1 MTLKNHFLVVLFFLC
16 QCLCAQN
23 DSIIQLDNVIISDTQ
38 LLKFSN
44 SQSVSTLNDSII
56 RKNKTSL
63 TSLLNY
69 NSLIYFK
76 ENGLGMVSSPSFRG
90 TTAQQTAVI
99 WNGININSQ
108 FNGQTDFNT
117 ISTKDFNS
125 ISVRAGGG
133 SALYGSS
140 AIGGS
145 IHINNYLHFENKFE
159 NELQLGFGSFNTLN
173 ANYKTQFST
182 ETFST
187 QISISRNS
195 SDNDYPYIG
204 TNKKNENGQFYNTSL
219 NINAGYKL
227 NEHNTITVY
236 SYLFEGER
244 HFSGTLAA
252 PSKSKYDDL
261 NSRNLIEWKAKY
273 HQTTS
278 TVKAAFFTE
287 KFKYY
292 ENAATTVFSTAEA
305 KTWLAKYDF
314 EYKPSATL
322 VLNTI
327 VDFTQTKGIG
337 DDIGRN
343 TRQIGSG
350 VLVLKHQL
358 FDKFLY
364 EISARKELT
373 NNYKSPFLYSIGTT
387 FAAYDF
393 YTLKINGSK
402 NFRIPTFN
410 DLFWQGSGNT
420 NLKPESSYQI
430 EIGNAF
436 KFKHFDFSITGY
448 YIKIKDLLRW
458 SPGSNGMW
466 TPSNIAD
473 VATYGAEFLVHSSK
487 NFGKHQLDFNATY
500 AYTVSKDQQKNKQLM
515 YVPYHKFTASI
526 AYSAERFSAHYQY
539 LYNGKVFTSTD
550 NFYELK
556 DYLVSN
562 LGVAYDFDK
571 KKKFQLAFD
580 AYNIFNEKYQS
591 VSTRPMPGINYT
603 ITLNFK
609 F

>member
-1 MTLKNHFLVVLFFLC
+1 MNFNKSFLLSILFVC
-16 QCLCAQN
+16 QCICAQSN
-23 DSIIQLDNVIISDTQ
+23 AIIQLDTVVISDTQ
-38 LLKFSN
+38 LAKFSN
-44 SQSVSTLNDSII
+44 SQSVLVLNDSII
-56 RKNKTSL
+56 NKNNASL

-69 NSLIYFK
+69 NSVIYFK

-117 ISTKDFNS
+117 LSTRDFNS

-145 IHINNYLHFENKFE
+145 IHLNNYLSFKNKFE
-159 NELQLGFGSFNTLN
+159 NELQLTYGSFNTLN
-173 ANYKTQFST
+173 ANYKTIISSRK
-182 ETFST
+182 FST

-195 SDNDYPYIG
+195 SSNDYPYLD

-219 NINAGYKL
+219 SLSSGYKV
-227 NEHNTITVY
+227 NEHHTVTVY
-236 SYLFEGER
+236 SYLFESER

-261 NSRNLIEWKAKY
+261 NTRNLIEWKASYNKV
-273 HQTTS
+273 TGTA
-278 TVKAAFFTE
+278 KAAFFTE

-292 ENAATTVFSTAEA
+292 ENAATTIFSSAQA
-305 KTWLAKYDF
+305 KTGLVKYDF
-314 EYKPSATL
+314 EYKPSSKV

-327 VDFTQTKGIG
+327 VDFTQTKGDG
-337 DDIGRN
+337 DDIGSN
-343 TRQIGSG
+343 TRQIASG
-350 VLVLKHQL
+350 VVVVKQQL

-364 EISARKELT
+364 EISARKEIT

-387 FAAYDF
+387 FMASNF

-420 NLKPESSYQI
+420 NLKPESSLQI
-430 EIGNAF
+430 EMGNAF

-458 SPGSNGMW
+458 SPGANGLW
-466 TPSNIAD
+466 TPNNVAD
-473 VATYGAEFLVHSSK
+473 VATYGAEFIGHAAK
-487 NFGKHQLDFNATY
+487 NFGKHQLDFSATY
-500 AYTVSKDQQKNKQLM
+500 AYTVSKDEQKNKQLM
-515 YVPYHKFTASI
+515 YVPYHKLTASL
-526 AYSAERFSAHYQY
+526 AYSMDRFSAHYHY

-562 LGVAYDFDK
+562 VGVAYNFGK
-571 KKKFQLAFD
+571 KKTFQLAAD
-580 AYNIFNEKYQS
+580 AFNIFNEKYQS
-591 VSTRPMPGINYT
+591 VSTRPMPGSNYSVT
-603 ITLNFK
+603 INFK